1 MVKQPVTASDL
12 LPTIGLPLQLAA
24 QSARNSIGGLSALHH
39 FHCLAVL
46 QGYAQRQEVQPALR
60 VVKKFWELGG
70 MPDQAMFDCI
80 AELCVRTG
88 EFKPALQVSVATC
101 LACCCLLLT

>member
-1 MVKQPVTASDL
+1 M
-12 LPTIGLPLQLAA
+12 
-24 QSARNSIGGLSALHH
+24 
-39 FHCLAVL
+39 
-46 QGYAQRQEVQPALR
+46 QPALR

-88 EFKPALQVSVATC
+88 EFKPALQVSMADLLGFLLPSGDLTLLGFRG
-101 LACCCLLLT
+101 LAV

>member
-1 MVKQPVTASDL
+1 MPWQASCVER
-12 LPTIGLPLQLAA
+12 QNAA
-24 QSARNSIGGLSALHH
+24 GGLAALHH
-39 FHCLAVL
+39 FHWLAVL

-88 EFKPALQVSVATC
+88 EFKPALQVSVANC
-101 LACCCLLLT
+101 LASGCLLLA